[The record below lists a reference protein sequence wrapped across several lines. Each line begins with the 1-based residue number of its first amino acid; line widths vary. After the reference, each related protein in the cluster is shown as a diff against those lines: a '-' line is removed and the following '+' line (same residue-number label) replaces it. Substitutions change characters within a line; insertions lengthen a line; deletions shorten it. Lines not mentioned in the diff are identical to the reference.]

1 MLPVRRHFAKLET
14 VRKLVCK
21 LGRRYLKAIL
31 VLCAVLLSAIAA
43 SCMTKEEYEATI
55 YLKPVVNDWVPYD
68 TVEVV
73 EQVKKINGLEIARVI
88 VRRGDG
94 YLFSAM
100 VIPVRYI
107 PVGSTVKIVEVRY
120 RNDPHIEAW
129 FLMVL

>member
-1 MLPVRRHFAKLET
+1 
-14 VRKLVCK
+14 
-21 LGRRYLKAIL
+21 
-31 VLCAVLLSAIAA
+31 
-43 SCMTKEEYEATI
+43 MTKEEYEATI